1 VDEAAALSACSPTL
15 AFMPPIPAPPHRG
28 HEYVGTFVAFEGGDG
43 AGKSTQ
49 IRLLANVLTTAGRDV
64 VVSREP
70 GGTQVGASIRAVVLH
85 GEHIDARAEALLFA
99 ADRAH
104 HVATVIRPALE
115 RGAIVL
121 SDRFM
126 DSSIAYQGVARA
138 LDRDQIRDLS
148 LWASRGL
155 LPDLTVLLDV
165 DPAQGR
171 TRRGAMHDRLESE
184 GDTFHAAVRQGFLD
198 LAEQAPERYL
208 VLDASRDQHELHA
221 KVASAVTVLTGVTT
235 MLPDTARGM
244 SP

>member
-1 VDEAAALSACSPTL
+1 
-15 AFMPPIPAPPHRG
+15 MPPIPAPPRRG
-28 HEYVGTFVAFEGGDG
+28 HEYAGTFVAFEGGDG

-49 IRLLANVLTTAGRDV
+49 IRLLADVLTQGGRDV

-70 GGTQVGASIRAVVLH
+70 GGTEVGLSIRSVVLH
-85 GEHIDARAEALLFA
+85 GEHVDARAEALLFA

-121 SDRFM
+121 CDRFM

-148 LWASRGL
+148 LWATAGL

-171 TRRGAMHDRLESE
+171 SRRGRVHDRVESE
-184 GDTFHAAVRQGFLD
+184 GDTFHTAVRRGFLD
-198 LAEQAPERYL
+198 LAERAPQCYL
-208 VLDASRDQHELHA
+208 VLDASRSQGGLHA
-221 KVASAVTVLTGVTT
+221 DITTAVQALSSLAPAG
-235 MLPDTARGM
+235 P
-244 SP
+244 P